1 MTREEILAMPAGRE
15 LDALVAGK
23 VMGLEV
29 VHWYW
34 PVGYQPDNC
43 EEDAA
48 RPELDENYHV
58 ILPPKLQK
66 SDHPLPSW
74 YDDHAAVFLH
84 RDMANKPCRLE
95 PVQRYSANIADAWL
109 VVEKLGVLWFVDVSC
124 LPGDCSKNPNPKWEA
139 RIWDAEPCISGGIG
153 QVSGLVE
160 HKARADAAPLAI
172 CRASLL
178 ATLDLDDET
187 ALESDVVVITEP
199 EGEA

>member
-1 MTREEILAMPAGRE
+1 MTREEILAMPAGSE
-15 LDALVAGK
+15 LNRLIGEK
-23 VMGLEV
+23 VMGWTGSYE
-29 VHWYW
+29 
-34 PVGYQPDNC
+34 
-43 EEDAA
+43 
-48 RPELDENYHV
+48 ENYNVRTWTWRDAEGEHV
-58 ILPPKLQK
+58 T
-66 SDHPLPSW
+66 DWFCPST
-74 YDDHAAVFLH
+74 DIAA
-84 RDMANKPCRLE
+84 
-95 PVQRYSANIADAWL
+95 AWL